1 MDRNLVLVVED
12 EPVICSMIEDA
23 LLEGGFQ
30 VACCGTADEA
40 LLFLDQEGNGPAGLV
55 TDIRVASD
63 ISGWDVARHAREC
76 YPQVGVVYVS
86 ADSGSDWSA
95 FGVPGSIFIQKP
107 FASAQIVT
115 GISTVLNQSGGSI
128 AG

>member
-63 ISGWDVARHAREC
+63 ISGWDVARHAREY

-128 AG
+128 AE

>member
-1 MDRNLVLVVED
+1 MDKNLVLVVED
-12 EPVICSMIEDA
+12 EPMICSMMEDA
-23 LLEGGFQ
+23 LVEGGFE

-40 LLFLDQEGNGPAGLV
+40 LRFLDRGGHGPVGLV

-63 ISGWDVARHAREC
+63 VSGWDVARHARER

-95 FGVPGSIFIQKP
+95 FGVPGSVFIQKP

-115 GISTVLNQSGGSI
+115 GVSTVLNQASGLT
-128 AG
+128 AE